1 MQSLKSA
8 IGKGIVI
15 AIVMSIFWKLISL
28 GAGVFF
34 DAIKTCRA
42 LLAAVGI
49 GPLLGSFFSFLVIA
63 VLVWALGHIKP
74 LEVIKYLLGK
84 RAERSERK
92 YLFCV
97 RIKNFL
103 GGYPIGLVTK
113 VYDATDF
120 TCLNTRCNFAWRE
133 FAEGKNAAYCDD
145 MKCKKCYTRVR
156 FALIRCL
163 NIVFPNLGGMWTFI
177 GIAEEDT
184 ERTPQ
189 NAEEMLLTSMS
200 AGFL

>member
-1 MQSLKSA
+1 MLSLKS
-8 IGKGIVI
+8 GVSKGIVI
-15 AIVMSIFWKLISL
+15 AIVVSVIWKLLSL
-28 GAGVFF
+28 GAGIFLNAARTCKSLLV
-34 DAIKTCRA
+34 AIG
-42 LLAAVGI
+42 VD
-49 GPLLGSFFSFLVIA
+49 PLLGGFLSFAVIV
-63 VLVWALGHIKP
+63 VLVWVLGHIKP
-74 LEVIKYLLGK
+74 LEVLKYLLGK
-84 RAERSERK
+84 RAEKSERK
-92 YLFCV
+92 YLYCV

-145 MKCKKCYTRVR
+145 MKCKKCDTRVR